1 MPDVGSAS
9 IEEPSTAAAVEPAF
23 EVFVERK
30 SPGLLRRYL
39 VTQRHFLGLLFGG
52 LISGVRSQ
60 PRGQHGFWFQCLRVL
75 SWLVRPFT
83 SKRYVDEPF
92 PRQLRKRL
100 EALGPTYIKL
110 GQILSLREDI
120 LPASVTDELKRLL
133 NQLPALPFAR
143 FVELIEVEIEK
154 PMDDVFAWIG
164 ETPLGSASIGQTHR
178 ARTLEGDELVL
189 KLVKPGI
196 RQTIQRDVILL
207 RILGRVLQIFLS
219 RFQPKRVFDEFCDY
233 TLREVD
239 LLREA
244 DNAETFAANFSD
256 ERDIVFPRIYRELT
270 TRNLLA
276 MEFLDGVTPDSP
288 AAQELSPEERNALT
302 DLGALGIIQMLYQD
316 GFFHADLHPG
326 NLLALAGPKVGFID
340 LGMVGRFDD
349 ELRRNLLYY
358 YYCLVMGD
366 SENAARYLA
375 ALADPA
381 RGSDPKGFRR
391 DVEEISSRWH
401 RNPTFH
407 GYSMG
412 QLILESVSRGARYRM
427 YFPVE
432 LVLMVK
438 AIITFEGVGQILN
451 PGFDVVE
458 VSKIHIGRI
467 FAHQFSPLRIARE
480 GLRGAPELVDALVKA
495 PMLVTE
501 GLRVLEQSTRG
512 PRENPFSGIRATVF
526 AGFLFVSGAIVAA
539 LKGPIWLWIL
549 LFGAGVLLATR
560 KGG

>member
-1 MPDVGSAS
+1 MADVRSAS
-9 IEEPSTAAAVEPAF
+9 IEEPASADVGEPDF
-23 EVFVERK
+23 EVFVERRP
-30 SPGLLRRYL
+30 PGLVRRYF
-39 VTQRHFLGLLFGG
+39 VTQRHLIGLLFGG
-52 LISGVRSQ
+52 LLAFVRTR
-60 PRGQHGFWFQCLRVL
+60 PRGRRGFWFQCLRVL
-75 SWLVRPFT
+75 SWLLRPLT
-83 SKRYVDEPF
+83 SKRYVDLPF
-92 PRQLRKRL
+92 PEQLRRRL

-120 LPASVTDELKRLL
+120 LPPSVTDELKRLL
-133 NQLPALPFAR
+133 NRLPALPFQR
-143 FVELIEVEIEK
+143 FAELIEAEIGK
-154 PMDDVFAWIG
+154 PIDDAFSWIG

-196 RQTIQRDVILL
+196 RRTIERDVILL
-207 RILGRVLQIFLS
+207 KLLGRVLQIFLS

-244 DNAETFAANFSD
+244 DNAETFAANFSS
-256 ERDIVFPRIYRELT
+256 ESDIVFPKIDRSLS

-276 MEFLDGVTPDSP
+276 MEFLDGIKPDDP
-288 AAQELSPEERNALT
+288 EALELSAEDRDTLT

-326 NLLALAGPKVGFID
+326 NLLVLPGPKVGFID

-366 SENAARYLA
+366 GENAARYLA
-375 ALADPA
+375 SLAEPA
-381 RGSDPKGFRR
+381 AGSDPKGFRR
-391 DVEEISSRWH
+391 EVEEISSRWH
-401 RNPTFH
+401 RSPTFH
-407 GYSMG
+407 GYSLG
-412 QLILESVSRGARYRM
+412 QLILESVSHGARYRM

-438 AIITFEGVGQILN
+438 ALVTFEGVGQILN

-458 VSKIHIGRI
+458 VSKVHIGRI
-467 FAHQFSPLRIARE
+467 FAHQFSPLRLARE
-480 GLRGAPELVDALVKA
+480 SLRGAPELVDALVKA
-495 PMLVTE
+495 PMLITE
-501 GLRVLEQSTRG
+501 GLRVLEQTTRA

-526 AGFLFVSGAIVAA
+526 AGFLFVAGAIVAA
-539 LKGPIWLWIL
+539 LGGPIWLWIV

>member
-1 MPDVGSAS
+1 MSDVRSAS
-9 IEEPSTAAAVEPAF
+9 IEDPSTAAAVEPAF

-30 SPGLLRRYL
+30 PPGLLRRYL

-52 LISGVRSQ
+52 LISWVRSQ
-60 PRGQHGFWFQCLRVL
+60 PPGHHGFWFQCLRVL
-75 SWLVRPFT
+75 SWLVRPLT

-133 NQLPALPFAR
+133 NQLPALPFPR
-143 FVELIEVEIEK
+143 FVELIEAEIER
-154 PMDDVFAWIG
+154 PMDDVFAWI
-164 ETPLGSASIGQTHR
+164 EEQPLGSASIGQTHR

-256 ERDIVFPRIYRELT
+256 ERDIVFPHIYRELT

-276 MEFLDGVTPDSP
+276 MEFLDGLTPDSP
-288 AAQELSPEERNALT
+288 EAQELSPEERSALT
-302 DLGALGIIQMLYQD
+302 DLGAFGIIQMLYQD

-326 NLLALAGPKVGFID
+326 NLIVLPGPKLRLHRSRHD
-340 LGMVGRFDD
+340 RT
-349 ELRRNLLYY
+349 LRRP
-358 YYCLVMGD
+358 
-366 SENAARYLA
+366 AAPQRC
-375 ALADPA
+375 
-381 RGSDPKGFRR
+381 
-391 DVEEISSRWH
+391 
-401 RNPTFH
+401 
-407 GYSMG
+407 
-412 QLILESVSRGARYRM
+412 
-427 YFPVE
+427 
-432 LVLMVK
+432 
-438 AIITFEGVGQILN
+438 
-451 PGFDVVE
+451 
-458 VSKIHIGRI
+458 
-467 FAHQFSPLRIARE
+467 
-480 GLRGAPELVDALVKA
+480 
-495 PMLVTE
+495 
-501 GLRVLEQSTRG
+501 STTTT
-512 PRENPFSGIRATVF
+512 A
-526 AGFLFVSGAIVAA
+526 
-539 LKGPIWLWIL
+539 W
-549 LFGAGVLLATR
+549 
-560 KGG
+560 